1 MKLHNISV
9 ICLGKVDFTMKKTI
23 KLIDLD
29 CANCAAKIENAV
41 KKIDGVTNAS
51 VSFMAQKMTLEAP
64 DDKFAQVLEEAKTL
78 IHKLEPDITIK

>member
-1 MKLHNISV
+1 
-9 ICLGKVDFTMKKTI
+9 MKKSV

-29 CANCAAKIENAV
+29 CANCAAKIEDAV

-64 DDKFAQVLEEAKTL
+64 DEHRCLTKPLSSSTKSSPTL
-78 IHKLEPDITIK
+78 LLKRKELYYEFSAD

>member
-1 MKLHNISV
+1 
-9 ICLGKVDFTMKKTI
+9 MKKTI

-41 KKIDGVTNAS
+41 KKIEGVTNAS

-64 DDKFAQVLEEAKTL
+64 DDKFAQVLEEAKAL

>member
-1 MKLHNISV
+1 
-9 ICLGKVDFTMKKTI
+9 MKKNI

-29 CANCAAKIENAV
+29 CANCATKIENAV
-41 KKIDGVTNAS
+41 KKIEGVTNAS

-64 DDKFAQVLEEAKTL
+64 DEKFAQVLDEAKKI

>member
-1 MKLHNISV
+1 
-9 ICLGKVDFTMKKTI
+9 MKKNI

-41 KKIDGVTNAS
+41 KKIRAISESS

-64 DDKFAQVLEEAKTL
+64 DEKFAQVLDEAKKI

>member
-1 MKLHNISV
+1 
-9 ICLGKVDFTMKKTI
+9 MKKTI

-64 DDKFAQVLEEAKTL
+64 DDKFAQVLDEAKAI

>member
-1 MKLHNISV
+1 M
-9 ICLGKVDFTMKKTI
+9 
-23 KLIDLD
+23 D

-41 KKIDGVTNAS
+41 KKIEGVTNAS

>member
-1 MKLHNISV
+1 
-9 ICLGKVDFTMKKTI
+9 MKKTI

-41 KKIDGVTNAS
+41 KKIEGVTNAS